1 LIHSRSADSEY
12 NSALL
17 STNIILTYDGNVT
30 WLSSA
35 IFKSS
40 CAINVE
46 YFPFDEQKCS
56 MKFSSWTYDGL
67 QVNLLNLA
75 DEGDLSNYV
84 PNGEWDLIDLIVE
97 RHVVYYSCC
106 EEPYPDIT
114 YHIILRRR
122 PLFYG
127 QFLYSNQM
135 DTRLLTSWF
144 YSLQPDPAVRTH
156 HGHCSDELLHAV
168 GFWREGDARHHD
180 ASFHDR

>member
-1 LIHSRSADSEY
+1 
-12 NSALL
+12 
-17 STNIILTYDGNVT
+17 
-30 WLSSA
+30 
-35 IFKSS
+35 
-40 CAINVE
+40 
-46 YFPFDEQKCS
+46 

-84 PNGEWDLIDLIVE
+84 PSGEWDLIDLIVE

-127 QFLYSNQM
+127 QFLFSNEC
-135 DTRLLTSWF
+135 T
-144 YSLQPDPAVRTH
+144 VRY
-156 HGHCSDELLHAV
+156 
-168 GFWREGDARHHD
+168 
-180 ASFHDR
+180 